1 MLLDHYAYV
10 NDALMYDAYI
20 HDAYMCD
27 ACQKWGWTNQ
37 PTNKAILG
45 VG

>member
-10 NDALMYDAYI
+10 KDALMYDAYI

-27 ACQKWGWTNQ
+27 ACQKWGRTNEQ
-37 PTNKAILG
+37 TDERTES
-45 VG
+45 